1 MRSNLVMTAKVLLP
15 SGSTSLASLRAS
27 EVAKSVVAGVTAK
40 IKLLGLLTKL
50 KISS

>member
-1 MRSNLVMTAKVLLP
+1 MRSSLVMTAKVLLP
-15 SGSTSLASLRAS
+15 SGSTSLASLSAS

-40 IKLLGLLTKL
+40 IKLLGLLIKL